1 MQLASLHSLMKM
13 SRRVRALTHLF
24 FAVFL
29 VLLMFGRAAY
39 AQDIAIRSGLHEDY
53 TRVVFDWA
61 QNAIEYTVDET
72 SNNTTEISFS
82 RNATNIDRAALD
94 VASSGHVRDVTVVN
108 TSPLLVRLT
117 YVDNAELRV
126 FKILN
131 RVVVDVKAAGIKNAP
146 QEKPTAQKPPPE
158 DATKI
163 EKLVHARDVAKASNS
178 DVRVNGSIPEGTKVD
193 DAPPTMDA
201 DSTEISS
208 APKADETVAKEDE
221 KSYFERI
228 AEETA
233 EAAPHKVVVSSTK
246 AFNMSAYIRANRL
259 WIIMDQPDYYVMP
272 QIRGPY
278 VDAFGAFER
287 LDITEASAFYVD
299 LPKDKKL
306 YATAQGGGL
315 NWSITLTERRP
326 STERKWPVREVN
338 PDLLRGGSKLSWA
351 IENTRRI
358 IEFEDPFLGDKVLTA
373 LVDQSNIYAGEY
385 KSYVDFTVLDS
396 VVGMTVVPKVDDLSM
411 RYTPSEISLSRSEGL
426 ALIQPSDIRVY
437 ELGMVDDVKQIDP
450 NAEGDAH
457 NTRITGRIF
466 KFDQW
471 LLGGK
476 AALRTNQEVMMQGL
490 TERDQEGRA
499 QDLVSLAKL
508 ELANA
513 RGAEAVGYLKLAGEE
528 YKPFRQSAEYLA
540 LLGAAYALNNQFDVA
555 FRVLMVP
562 ILNNYQELYYWRAY
576 ALAELDDWSQAGEVI
591 PDNTRFLRSYPKD
604 LRLALSVVLAEVY
617 LRRGDI
623 DRANEVL
630 KIIEAEQD
638 NMRPQYQAGLI
649 YFKGELMRQRGD
661 EQGALTMWYKLRKHT
676 DDFFRVRARLAIA
689 NLRYK
694 LGEITIDKA
703 IDDLEQMRFAW
714 RGDDLETTVNFRLGQ
729 LYIEKGS
736 FIKGLSVLR
745 EAASLSEG
753 TIMGKQIASY
763 MRNEYK
769 DLFLG
774 EKADKLT
781 PLQLTMIYE
790 EFSELT
796 PAGKEADQLMQSLA
810 ERLVEVDLLD
820 RAIKILNDQ
829 VENRTSGTEQ
839 VKLALRL
846 AGIQLINGD
855 NRAALKTLSLAE
867 KAINQ
872 IPILESVPYRREM
885 NLLRA
890 RGLSRD
896 GRARDALVLLNN
908 MKQDDD
914 VVRLKADIA
923 WTSGRWNDAAEALE
937 DLVTRYN
944 LRPSDTISPQ
954 QANTILNWTVALSL
968 SGNRHVI
975 ANVREQYGTQMEKTE
990 KGRLF
995 EVVSRPRQNAI
1006 LADRQTID
1014 SIVGEVDIFSDFL
1027 DSYRAPNK
1035 AEN

>member
-1 MQLASLHSLMKM
+1 
-13 SRRVRALTHLF
+13 
-24 FAVFL
+24 
-29 VLLMFGRAAY
+29 
-39 AQDIAIRSGLHEDY
+39 
-53 TRVVFDWA
+53 
-61 QNAIEYTVDET
+61 
-72 SNNTTEISFS
+72 
-82 RNATNIDRAALD
+82 
-94 VASSGHVRDVTVVN
+94 
-108 TSPLLVRLT
+108 
-117 YVDNAELRV
+117 
-126 FKILN
+126 
-131 RVVVDVKAAGIKNAP
+131 
-146 QEKPTAQKPPPE
+146 
-158 DATKI
+158 
-163 EKLVHARDVAKASNS
+163 
-178 DVRVNGSIPEGTKVD
+178 
-193 DAPPTMDA
+193 
-201 DSTEISS
+201 
-208 APKADETVAKEDE
+208 
-221 KSYFERI
+221 
-228 AEETA
+228 
-233 EAAPHKVVVSSTK
+233 
-246 AFNMSAYIRANRL
+246 
-259 WIIMDQPDYYVMP
+259 
-272 QIRGPY
+272 
-278 VDAFGAFER
+278 
-287 LDITEASAFYVD
+287 
-299 LPKDKKL
+299 
-306 YATAQGGGL
+306 
-315 NWSITLTERRP
+315 
-326 STERKWPVREVN
+326 
-338 PDLLRGGSKLSWA
+338 
-351 IENTRRI
+351 
-358 IEFEDPFLGDKVLTA
+358 
-373 LVDQSNIYAGEY
+373 
-385 KSYVDFTVLDS
+385 
-396 VVGMTVVPKVDDLSM
+396 
-411 RYTPSEISLSRSEGL
+411 
-426 ALIQPSDIRVY
+426 
-437 ELGMVDDVKQIDP
+437 
-450 NAEGDAH
+450 
-457 NTRITGRIF
+457 
-466 KFDQW
+466 
-471 LLGGK
+471 
-476 AALRTNQEVMMQGL
+476 
-490 TERDQEGRA
+490 
-499 QDLVSLAKL
+499 
-508 ELANA
+508 
-513 RGAEAVGYLKLAGEE
+513 
-528 YKPFRQSAEYLA
+528 
-540 LLGAAYALNNQFDVA
+540 QFDVA